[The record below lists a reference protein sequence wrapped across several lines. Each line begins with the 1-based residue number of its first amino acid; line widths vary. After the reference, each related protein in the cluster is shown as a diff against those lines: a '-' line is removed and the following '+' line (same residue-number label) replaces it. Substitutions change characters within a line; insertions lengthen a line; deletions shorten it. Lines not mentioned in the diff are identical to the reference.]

1 MEFDAF
7 TGGVDFCGLR
17 SKNDIKILICY
28 MLCTLDAPFAKEDIL
43 RVLQDQALAN
53 YFEINDAFSSL
64 EEMGNVTKDGDGNY
78 RVTATGRQISDS
90 LYAVLPLSVREKAI
104 QAASQ
109 LRAQAKVER
118 ENAEAL
124 KKQLDGKTVT
134 VKTKAGA
141 GGKLFGS
148 VTAKEVA
155 QALSQQFSIEADKK
169 KISLESEIKA
179 FGTFSFEYKLLGGV
193 VAAMKVMVT
202 E

>member
-118 ENAEAL
+118 EN
-124 KKQLDGKTVT
+124 TVEIERT
-134 VKTKAGA
+134 ENGYNVTCHVSGGNVELMQFTLYVPDLYQARMVKRNFHKDPVSLYRLLLAGA
-141 GGKLFGS
+141 TGNRELAEDLFNS
-148 VTAKEVA
+148 ATR
-155 QALSQQFSIEADKK
+155 
-169 KISLESEIKA
+169 
-179 FGTFSFEYKLLGGV
+179 
-193 VAAMKVMVT
+193 
-202 E
+202 

>member
-7 TGGVDFCGLR
+7 TGGVDFGGLR

-78 RVTATGRQISDS
+78 RVTAPGQQISDS

-118 ENAEAL
+118 EN
-124 KKQLDGKTVT
+124 TVEIERT
-134 VKTKAGA
+134 ENGYNVTCHVSGGNVELMQFTLYVPDLYQARMVKRNFHKDPVSLYRLLLAGA
-141 GGKLFGS
+141 TGNRELAEDLFNS
-148 VTAKEVA
+148 ATR
-155 QALSQQFSIEADKK
+155 
-169 KISLESEIKA
+169 
-179 FGTFSFEYKLLGGV
+179 
-193 VAAMKVMVT
+193 
-202 E
+202 

>member
-1 MEFDAF
+1 MKVILLEDVKGSGKKGDLINAADGYARNYLLPKKLAMEATAAAINNKKTQDDAK
-7 TGGVDFCGLR
+7 LHH
-17 SKNDIKILICY
+17 
-28 MLCTLDAPFAKEDIL
+28 
-43 RVLQDQALAN
+43 
-53 YFEINDAFSSL
+53 
-64 EEMGNVTKDGDGNY
+64 
-78 RVTATGRQISDS
+78 
-90 LYAVLPLSVREKAI
+90 
-104 QAASQ
+104 
-109 LRAQAKVER
+109 AKVER

-134 VKTKAGA
+134 VKAKAGA